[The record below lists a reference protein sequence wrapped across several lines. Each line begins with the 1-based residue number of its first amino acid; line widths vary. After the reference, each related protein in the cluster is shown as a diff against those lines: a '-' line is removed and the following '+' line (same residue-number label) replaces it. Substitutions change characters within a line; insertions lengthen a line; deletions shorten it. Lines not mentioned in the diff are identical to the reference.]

1 MKFISVISIIVV
13 LASTSFGT
21 EARIESMGNTPDF
34 IKDEVSA
41 IKNPATTFGFGNTLL
56 GSLGK
61 ETKLGDSWVRKEQW
75 FGGWAIYPI
84 SPTMKLSVGA
94 TLNKPFETTQQYE
107 AVSESGFFTV
117 FDKWNYS
124 PTSTRVNF
132 LDVLGMGTPYGNV
145 YMFAGVSIKDMISL
159 ALGGRYAGYKQE
171 SNDEN
176 KYISIQGGNLGLVY
190 NILNQHQ
197 FEASI
202 NVDRFVFEGKDE
214 STSPEISVSS
224 SDLNFDINA
233 RLFWTM
239 SRMNSVVPMFSFK
252 TTNILGIS
260 TSDVGGGIG
269 FNRTLYKGLIWV
281 GGKYLYYSA
290 EFPERIGGEAIYS
303 PSTNQSLVEN
313 TKESSHKIIASF
325 GVEKK
330 MLWDWFTIRVGGN
343 KVFEYL
349 TKTDKSDRILE
360 KGLFERDVD
369 AVAWGVALGT
379 KDDALRFDITVSEEF
394 PYSNI
399 FAGGDEG
406 IMLVRISAALK
417 F

>member
-145 YMFAGVSIKDMISL
+145 YMFAGVSIP
-159 ALGGRYAGYKQE
+159 
-171 SNDEN
+171 
-176 KYISIQGGNLGLVY
+176 
-190 NILNQHQ
+190 
-197 FEASI
+197 
-202 NVDRFVFEGKDE
+202 
-214 STSPEISVSS
+214 STSRKFTRV
-224 SDLNFDINA
+224 L
-233 RLFWTM
+233 
-239 SRMNSVVPMFSFK
+239 
-252 TTNILGIS
+252 
-260 TSDVGGGIG
+260 VG
-269 FNRTLYKGLIWV
+269 L
-281 GGKYLYYSA
+281 
-290 EFPERIGGEAIYS
+290 
-303 PSTNQSLVEN
+303 
-313 TKESSHKIIASF
+313 
-325 GVEKK
+325 
-330 MLWDWFTIRVGGN
+330 
-343 KVFEYL
+343 
-349 TKTDKSDRILE
+349 
-360 KGLFERDVD
+360 
-369 AVAWGVALGT
+369 
-379 KDDALRFDITVSEEF
+379 
-394 PYSNI
+394 
-399 FAGGDEG
+399 
-406 IMLVRISAALK
+406 
-417 F
+417 